1 VWRRPAALTLLSLI
15 RLALPRPVCLVA
27 AAGSTRVVGR
37 RGGKARWIVRLITG
51 RRSKYLI
58 IVLVLLVAGGL
69 ASQAGKVV
77 LTSDPAVLLP
87 DGAESVRALRAI
99 ERFPSGDVTPA
110 VIVATRPEGLIE
122 GDREAL
128 GALDFGVPGGGEP
141 SPPQVSEDGRVA
153 VVVVPFS
160 DVGEDELV
168 SSVETLRE
176 RLAGVETRGL
186 ETYVTGGAGFAADV
200 SDIFG
205 GINGVLLIGAAT
217 IVLIL
222 LVAIYRSPI
231 FWLIP
236 FFTVLLAEG
245 ASRGTQY
252 FLGEAGFSIT
262 GQAAGTASVLVFGA
276 ATDYALLLVARY
288 REELER
294 RDDTHEAMAV
304 ALRGA
309 APAIVASAMTV
320 VLALLTLLLAR
331 VGSSEALGPLAA
343 SGVFLAMVFSL
354 TLLPATLLIAGRRAF
369 WPRIPRA
376 RQTQSDPLG
385 GRWGRLGARVRRRPR
400 PVWLGGTAALVVL
413 ALGLTQLELGL
424 AEGEQFAR
432 DVDAVEGAEVLA
444 CAGFAGGGGAP
455 LQVVVPVAGEA
466 DAVADA
472 VGELEGVARIG
483 QPERGTPGAR
493 LDVGLEVDPYGAK
506 ALALVPDVRRA
517 AREAAPGALVGGS
530 LAEDYDTREAAE
542 RDNLVVMPAALVI
555 VLLILFA
562 LLRAI
567 VLPLLLIA
575 TVVVSFAAAFG
586 VGVLASDLLF
596 GFAGIEATLP
606 LIAFVFLVA
615 LGVDYN
621 IFLVARAREEAAE
634 HGTADGMHRALA
646 STGAVI
652 TGAGVVLAGTF
663 SILALIPFVALVQL
677 GLIIAFGVL
686 LDTLFVRSIIVPALV
701 WDAGPKVWW
710 PGGPWHETAP
720 RS

>member
-1 VWRRPAALTLLSLI
+1 M
-15 RLALPRPVCLVA
+15 
-27 AAGSTRVVGR
+27 
-37 RGGKARWIVRLITG
+37 
-51 RRSKYLI
+51 
-58 IVLVLLVAGGL
+58 
-69 ASQAGKVV
+69 
-77 LTSDPAVLLP
+77 
-87 DGAESVRALRAI
+87 
-99 ERFPSGDVTPA
+99 
-110 VIVATRPEGLIE
+110 
-122 GDREAL
+122 
-128 GALDFGVPGGGEP
+128 
-141 SPPQVSEDGRVA
+141 
-153 VVVVPFS
+153 
-160 DVGEDELV
+160 
-168 SSVETLRE
+168 RE
-176 RLAGVETRGL
+176 RLSALEEDGL

-200 SDIFG
+200 SDVFG
-205 GINGVLLIGAAT
+205 GINGTLLIGAAT

-222 LVAIYRSPI
+222 LVLIYRSPV

-252 FLGEAGFSIT
+252 LLGEAGFSIT

-288 REELER
+288 REELTR
-294 RDDTHEAMAV
+294 REDTHEAMRV

-343 SGVFLAMVFSL
+343 AGVFLAMVFSL

-376 RQTQSDPLG
+376 GAEAPDPLA

-424 AEGEQFAR
+424 AEGEQFAGE
-432 DVDAVEGAEVLA
+432 VEAVEGAEVLA
-444 CAGFAGGGGAP
+444 RSGFAGGGGAP
-455 LQVVVPVAGEA
+455 LQVVVPDAGRA
-466 DAVADA
+466 GAVAEA
-472 VGELEGVARIG
+472 VGGLDGVARVG
-483 QPERGTPGAR
+483 EPERGEPGAR
-493 LDVGLEVDPYGAK
+493 LDVGLAVDPYGER
-506 ALALVPDVRRA
+506 ALALVPEVRRA
-517 AREAAPGALVGGS
+517 AREADPGALVGGS

-542 RDNLVVMPAALVI
+542 RDNLVVMPAALAV

-562 LLRAI
+562 LLRAV

-575 TVVVSFAAAFG
+575 TVVLSFAAAFG
-586 VGVLASDLLF
+586 VGVLASDLVF
-596 GFAGIEATLP
+596 GFAGIETTLP

-621 IFLVARAREEAAE
+621 IFLVARAREEASE

-652 TGAGVVLAGTF
+652 TSAGVVLAGTF

-677 GLIIAFGVL
+677 GVIIAFGVL
-686 LDTLFVRSIIVPALV
+686 LDTLLVRSVIVPAMV
-701 WDAGPKVWW
+701 WDAGPRVWW
-710 PGGPWHETAP
+710 PGGPH
-720 RS
+720 R

>member
-1 VWRRPAALTLLSLI
+1 MPASL
-15 RLALPRPVCLVA
+15 
-27 AAGSTRVVGR
+27 
-37 RGGKARWIVRLITG
+37 RGKVPAILRMITG
-51 RRSKYLI
+51 RRAKYLV
-58 IVLVLLVAGGL
+58 VLMVLLVAGGL

-110 VIVATRPEGLIE
+110 VIVATRPGGLTD
-122 GDREAL
+122 GDGESLRRL
-128 GALDFGVPGGGEP
+128 DTDLPGAGAP
-141 SPPQVSEDGRVA
+141 SPPRMSDDGAAA

-160 DVGEDELV
+160 GVADDRLV
-168 SSVETLRE
+168 AAVERLRE
-176 RLAGVETRGL
+176 RLTALEQDGL

-200 SDIFG
+200 SDVFG
-205 GINGVLLIGAAT
+205 GINGTLLIGAAT

-222 LVAIYRSPI
+222 LVLIYRSPV

-252 FLGEAGFSIT
+252 LLGEAGFSIT

-288 REELER
+288 REELSR
-294 RDDTHEAMAV
+294 RQDTHEAMRV

-320 VLALLTLLLAR
+320 VLALLTLVLAR

-369 WPRIPRA
+369 WPRIPRPGA
-376 RQTQSDPLG
+376 EPPDPLA
-385 GRWGRLGARVRRRPR
+385 GRWGRLGTRIRRRPR

-424 AEGEQFAR
+424 AEGEQFAGE
-432 DVDAVEGAEVLA
+432 VEAVEGAEVLA
-444 CAGFAGGGGAP
+444 RSGFAGGGAP
-455 LQVVVPVAGEA
+455 LQVVVPEAGRAGAVAEAVSGLDGVAG
-466 DAVADA
+466 
-472 VGELEGVARIG
+472 VGE
-483 QPERGTPGAR
+483 PERGEPGAR
-493 LDVGLEVDPYGAK
+493 LDVSLAVDPYGER
-506 ALALVPDVRRA
+506 ALALVPEVRRA
-517 AREAAPGALVGGS
+517 AREADPGALVGGS

-542 RDNLVVMPAALVI
+542 RDNVVVMPAALAI

-575 TVVVSFAAAFG
+575 TVVLSFAAAFG
-586 VGVLASDLLF
+586 VGVLASDLVF
-596 GFAGIEATLP
+596 GFAAIETTLP

-621 IFLVARAREEAAE
+621 IFLVARAREEASE

-677 GLIIAFGVL
+677 GVIIALGVL
-686 LDTLFVRSIIVPALV
+686 LDTLLVRSVIVPAMV
-701 WDAGPKVWW
+701 WDAGPRVWW
-710 PGGPWHETAP
+710 PGRGAMDGMP

>member
-1 VWRRPAALTLLSLI
+1 VLQ
-15 RLALPRPVCLVA
+15 LVA
-27 AAGSTRVVGR
+27 RHAVDCSINAASGQS
-37 RGGKARWIVRLITG
+37 GGIARFVTG
-51 RRSKYLI
+51 RRSKYLV
-58 IVLVLLVAGGL
+58 VLLALLVAGGL

-110 VIVATRPEGLIE
+110 VLVATRPGGLTE
-122 GDREAL
+122 QDREAL
-128 GALDFGVPGGGEP
+128 RGLDTDAPGAGDP
-141 SPPQVSEDGRVA
+141 SPPQVSEDGRTA
-153 VVVVPFS
+153 VVVVPFT
-160 DVGEDELV
+160 DVGEDALV
-168 SSVETLRE
+168 SAVETLRE
-176 RLAGVETRGL
+176 RLAGLEGDGL
-186 ETYVTGGAGFAADV
+186 QTYLTGGAGFAADV
-200 SDIFG
+200 SDVFG

-222 LVAIYRSPI
+222 LIVIYRSPI

-252 FLGEAGFSIT
+252 LLGEAGFSIT

-288 REELER
+288 REELGR
-294 RDDTHEAMAV
+294 REDTHEAMAS

-376 RQTQSDPLG
+376 GRAEGDLLG

-400 PVWLGGTAALVVL
+400 PVWVGGTAALVVM
-413 ALGLTQLELGL
+413 ALGLTQLDLGL
-424 AEGEQFAR
+424 AESEQF
-432 DVDAVEGAEVLA
+432 VGEVEAVEGAEVVA
-444 CAGFAGGGGAP
+444 RAGFAGGGGAP
-455 LQVVVPVAGEA
+455 LQVVVPDAGRA
-466 DAVADA
+466 GAVAD
-472 VGELEGVARIG
+472 RIG
-483 QPERGTPGAR
+483 AVDDVAGTGEPERGDPGAR
-493 LDVGLEVDPYGAK
+493 LDVSVAVDPYGQR
-506 ALALVPDVRRA
+506 ALALVPEVRRA
-517 AREAAPGALVGGS
+517 AREAAPDALVGGS

-542 RDNLVVMPAALVI
+542 RDNLVVMPAALAV
-555 VLLILFA
+555 VLLILFV
-562 LLRAI
+562 LLRAF
-567 VLPLLLIA
+567 VLPVLLII
-575 TVVVSFAAAFG
+575 TTVVSFAAAFG
-586 VGVLASDLLF
+586 VGVLASDLVF
-596 GFAGIEATLP
+596 GFAGIETTLP

-652 TGAGVVLAGTF
+652 TSAGVVLAGTF

-686 LDTLFVRSIIVPALV
+686 LDTLLVRSVIVPALV
-701 WDAGPKVWW
+701 WDIGPKVWW
-710 PGGPWHETAP
+710 PGRPGPPAS
-720 RS
+720 R

>member
-1 VWRRPAALTLLSLI
+1 MMLV
-15 RLALPRPVCLVA
+15 VA
-27 AAGSTRVVGR
+27 AA
-37 RGGKARWIVRLITG
+37 
-51 RRSKYLI
+51 
-58 IVLVLLVAGGL
+58 L

-110 VIVATRPEGLIE
+110 VVVATRSGGLTE
-122 GDREAL
+122 ADRAALRRLDTDLPGAGD
-128 GALDFGVPGGGEP
+128 P
-141 SPPQVSEDGRVA
+141 SPPQVSRDGSVA

-160 DVGEDELV
+160 GVSDDELV
-168 SSVETLRE
+168 SAVDTLRQ
-176 RLAGVETRGL
+176 RLADLEDDGL
-186 ETYVTGGAGFAADV
+186 ETHVSGGAGFAADV
-200 SDIFG
+200 SDVFG

-222 LVAIYRSPI
+222 LVVIYRSPV

-252 FLGEAGFSIT
+252 LLGEAGFAIT
-262 GQAAGTASVLVFGA
+262 GQAAGIASVLVFGA

-294 RDDTHEAMAV
+294 REDTHEAMAI

-343 SGVFLAMVFSL
+343 AGVFLAMLFSL

-369 WPRIPRA
+369 WPRVPRA
-376 RQTQSDPLG
+376 GQPTGDPLG

-400 PVWLGGTAALVVL
+400 PVWAGGTAALVVL
-413 ALGLTQLELGL
+413 ALALTQLDLGL
-424 AEGEQFAR
+424 AEGEQFVG
-432 DVDAVEGAEVLA
+432 DVDAVEGAEILA
-444 CAGFAGGGGAP
+444 RAGFAGGGAP
-455 LQVVVPVAGEA
+455 LQIVVPDAGGA
-466 DAVADA
+466 GAVAER
-472 VGELEGVARIG
+472 VGNVDGVAQTA
-483 QPERGTPGAR
+483 QPERGEPGAR
-493 LDVGLEVDPYGAK
+493 LDVSLDVDPYGAQ
-506 ALALVPDVRRA
+506 ALELVPAVRRA
-517 AREAAPGALVGGS
+517 AREADSGALVGGS
-530 LAEDYDTREAAE
+530 LAEDYDTREAAG
-542 RDNLVVMPAALVI
+542 RDNLVVMPAALAV

-562 LLRAI
+562 LLRAV
-567 VLPLLLIA
+567 VLPVLLIV
-575 TVVVSFAAAFG
+575 TVILSFAAAFG
-586 VGVLASDLLF
+586 AGVLASDLIF
-596 GFAGIEATLP
+596 GFAGVETTLP

-652 TGAGVVLAGTF
+652 TSAGVVLAGTF

-677 GLIIAFGVL
+677 GVIIAFGVL
-686 LDTLFVRSIIVPALV
+686 LDTLLVRSVIVPALV
-701 WDAGPKVWW
+701 WDVGPKVWW
-710 PGGPWHETAP
+710 PGSRT
-720 RS
+720 

>member
-1 VWRRPAALTLLSLI
+1 M
-15 RLALPRPVCLVA
+15 
-27 AAGSTRVVGR
+27 
-37 RGGKARWIVRLITG
+37 ITG
-51 RRSKYLI
+51 RRAKYLV
-58 IVLVLLVAGGL
+58 VLAVLLVAGGL
-69 ASQAGKVV
+69 ASLAGKVV

-110 VIVATRPEGLIE
+110 VIVATRPGGLTDA
-122 GDREAL
+122 DREVL
-128 GALDFGVPGGGEP
+128 RRLDTDVPGAGQP
-141 SPPQVSEDGRVA
+141 SPPQMSDDGATA

-160 DVGEDELV
+160 DIAEDRLV
-168 SSVETLRE
+168 AAVETLRE
-176 RLAGVETRGL
+176 RLSEL
-186 ETYVTGGAGFAADV
+186 EGDRLGTNVTGGAGFAADV
-200 SDIFG
+200 SDVFG
-205 GINGVLLIGAAT
+205 GINGTLLIGAAT

-222 LVAIYRSPI
+222 LVLIYRSPI

-236 FFTVLLAEG
+236 FFTVLLTEG

-252 FLGEAGFSIT
+252 LLGEAGFSIT

-288 REELER
+288 REELGRHE
-294 RDDTHEAMAV
+294 DTHEAMRV

-343 SGVFLAMVFSL
+343 AGVFLAMVFSL
-354 TLLPATLLIAGRRAF
+354 TLLPATLLIAGRGAF

-376 RQTQSDPLG
+376 GAEAAGPFA

-400 PVWLGGTAALVVL
+400 PVWLGGTAALLVL
-413 ALGLTQLELGL
+413 ALGLTQLDLGL
-424 AEGEQFAR
+424 AEGEQFVG

-444 CAGFAGGGGAP
+444 RAGFAGGGGGP
-455 LQVVVPVAGEA
+455 LQVVVPGTGRAGAAA
-466 DAVADA
+466 DAIGGLD
-472 VGELEGVARIG
+472 GVARVG
-483 QPERGTPGAR
+483 DPERGEPGAR
-493 LDVGLEVDPYGAK
+493 LDVGLSVDPYGAA
-506 ALALVPDVRRA
+506 ALALVPEVRRA
-517 AREAAPGALVGGS
+517 AREADPGALVGGS

-542 RDNLVVMPAALVI
+542 RDNLVVMPAALAV
-555 VLLILFA
+555 VLLILLV
-562 LLRAI
+562 LLRAV

-575 TVVVSFAAAFG
+575 TVIVSFAAAFG
-586 VGVLASDLLF
+586 VGVLASDLVF
-596 GFAGIEATLP
+596 GFAGIETTLP

-621 IFLVARAREEAAE
+621 IFLVARAREEASE

-646 STGAVI
+646 STGGVI

-677 GLIIAFGVL
+677 GVIIAVGVL
-686 LDTLFVRSIIVPALV
+686 LDTLFVRSVIVPAMV
-701 WDAGPKVWW
+701 WDIGSRVWW
-710 PGGPWHETAP
+710 PGSPH
-720 RS
+720 R

>member
-1 VWRRPAALTLLSLI
+1 M
-15 RLALPRPVCLVA
+15 
-27 AAGSTRVVGR
+27 
-37 RGGKARWIVRLITG
+37 ITG
-51 RRSKYLI
+51 RRAKYLV
-58 IVLVLLVAGGL
+58 VLVVLLVAGGL
-69 ASQAGKVV
+69 ASLAGKVV

-110 VIVATRPEGLIE
+110 VIVATRSGGLTE
-122 GDREAL
+122 GDGEAL
-128 GALDFGVPGGGEP
+128 RRLDTDVPGAGEP
-141 SPPQVSEDGRVA
+141 SPPQMLDDGAAA

-160 DVGEDELV
+160 GVGEDQLV
-168 SSVETLRE
+168 AAVERLRE
-176 RLAGVETRGL
+176 RLSALEEDGL

-200 SDIFG
+200 SDVFG
-205 GINGVLLIGAAT
+205 GINGTLLIGAAT

-222 LVAIYRSPI
+222 LVLIYRSPV

-236 FFTVLLAEG
+236 FFTVLLTEG

-252 FLGEAGFSIT
+252 LLGEAGFSIT

-288 REELER
+288 REELGRHE
-294 RDDTHEAMAV
+294 DTHEAMHV

-343 SGVFLAMVFSL
+343 AGVFLAMVFSL
-354 TLLPATLLIAGRRAF
+354 TLLPATLLIAGRGAF
-369 WPRIPRA
+369 WPRVPRA
-376 RQTQSDPLG
+376 GAEAPDLLTS
-385 GRWGRLGARVRRRPR
+385 RWGMLGARVRRRPR

-413 ALGLTQLELGL
+413 ALGLTQLDLGL
-424 AEGEQFAR
+424 AEGEQFAGE
-432 DVDAVEGAEVLA
+432 VEAVKGAEVLGR
-444 CAGFAGGGGAP
+444 AGFAGGGGGP
-455 LQVVVPVAGEA
+455 LQVVIPDAGQA
-466 DAVADA
+466 GAAADA
-472 VGELEGVARIG
+472 VGAVDGVAQVG
-483 QPERGTPGAR
+483 EPERGEPGAR
-493 LDVGLEVDPYGAK
+493 LDVGLSVDPYGAA
-506 ALALVPDVRRA
+506 ALALVPEVRRV
-517 AREAAPGALVGGS
+517 AREADPGALVGGS
-530 LAEDYDTREAAE
+530 LAEDYDMREAAE
-542 RDNLVVMPAALVI
+542 RDNLVVMPAALAV
-555 VLLILFA
+555 VLLILLV
-562 LLRAI
+562 LLRAV

-575 TVVVSFAAAFG
+575 TVIVSFAAAFG
-586 VGVLASDLLF
+586 VGVVASDLVF
-596 GFAGIEATLP
+596 GFAGIETTLP

-621 IFLVARAREEAAE
+621 IFLVARAREEASE

-652 TGAGVVLAGTF
+652 TSAGIVLAGTF

-686 LDTLFVRSIIVPALV
+686 LDALVVRSVIVPAMV
-701 WDAGPKVWW
+701 WDTGSRVWW
-710 PGGPWHETAP
+710 PGGPH
-720 RS
+720 R

>member
-1 VWRRPAALTLLSLI
+1 
-15 RLALPRPVCLVA
+15 
-27 AAGSTRVVGR
+27 
-37 RGGKARWIVRLITG
+37 
-51 RRSKYLI
+51 
-58 IVLVLLVAGGL
+58 VLLVAGGL
-69 ASQAGKVV
+69 ASQAGNVV

-110 VIVATRPEGLIE
+110 VIVVTRPGGLTG
-122 GDREAL
+122 GDVEAL
-128 GALDFGVPGGGEP
+128 RRLDTDVPGAGER
-141 SPPQVSEDGRVA
+141 SPPQTSDDGGAA

-160 DVGEDELV
+160 GVGEDQLV
-168 SSVETLRE
+168 AAVERLRE
-176 RLAGVETRGL
+176 RLWALEDDGL
-186 ETYVTGGAGFAADV
+186 AVYVTGGAGFAADV
-200 SDIFG
+200 SDVFG
-205 GINGVLLIGAAT
+205 GINGTLLIGAAT

-222 LVAIYRSPI
+222 LVLIYRSPV

-252 FLGEAGFSIT
+252 LLGEAGFSIT

-288 REELER
+288 REELTLRE
-294 RDDTHEAMAV
+294 DTHEAMRV

-343 SGVFLAMVFSL
+343 AGVFLAMVFSL

-369 WPRIPRA
+369 WPRIPRPGA
-376 RQTQSDPLG
+376 KAPDPLA
-385 GRWGRLGARVRRRPR
+385 GRWGRLGMRIRRRPR

-424 AEGEQFAR
+424 AEGEQFAGE
-432 DVDAVEGAEVLA
+432 VEAVEGAEVLA
-444 CAGFAGGGGAP
+444 RSGFAGGGGGP
-455 LQVVVPVAGEA
+455 LQIVVPDAGRA
-466 DAVADA
+466 GAVAEA
-472 VGELEGVARIG
+472 VGSLDGVARVG
-483 QPERGTPGAR
+483 EPEQGEPGAR
-493 LDVGLEVDPYGAK
+493 LDVSLAVDPYGER
-506 ALALVPDVRRA
+506 ALALVPQVRRA
-517 AREAAPGALVGGS
+517 AREADSSALVGGS
-530 LAEDYDTREAAE
+530 LTEDYDTREAAE
-542 RDNLVVMPAALVI
+542 RDNLLVMPAALAV

-562 LLRAI
+562 LLRAV

-575 TVVVSFAAAFG
+575 TVVLSFAAAFG
-586 VGVLASDLLF
+586 VGVLASDLVF
-596 GFAGIEATLP
+596 GFAGMETTLP

-621 IFLVARAREEAAE
+621 IFLVARAREEASE

-652 TGAGVVLAGTF
+652 TSAGVVLAGTF

-677 GLIIAFGVL
+677 GVIIAFGVL
-686 LDTLFVRSIIVPALV
+686 LDALLVRSVIVPAMV
-701 WDAGPKVWW
+701 WDAGPRVWW
-710 PGGPWHETAP
+710 PGDP
-720 RS
+720 RR

>member
-1 VWRRPAALTLLSLI
+1 M
-15 RLALPRPVCLVA
+15 
-27 AAGSTRVVGR
+27 GR
-37 RGGKARWIVRLITG
+37 RGGQARWIVRLITG

-58 IVLVLLVAGGL
+58 VVLVLLVAGGL
-69 ASQAGKVV
+69 ASQASKVV

-110 VIVATRPEGLIE
+110 VIVAARPGGLTD
-122 GDREAL
+122 GDRAAL
-128 GALDFGVPGGGEP
+128 GGLDTDVPGAGDP

-153 VVVVPFS
+153 VIVVPFR
-160 DVGEDELV
+160 DAGEDELV
-168 SSVETLRE
+168 AAVETLRE
-176 RLAGVETRGL
+176 RLSGLQQGGL
-186 ETYVTGGAGFAADV
+186 EAHVTGGAGFAADV
-200 SDIFG
+200 SDVFG

-217 IVLIL
+217 IVLVL
-222 LVAIYRSPI
+222 LVAIYRSPV

-252 FLGEAGFSIT
+252 LLGEAGFSIT

-288 REELER
+288 REELEQR
-294 RDDTHEAMAV
+294 EDTHEAMAA

-343 SGVFLAMVFSL
+343 SGVFLAMLFSL

-369 WPRIPRA
+369 WPRIPRPG
-376 RQTQSDPLG
+376 QVQGDPFG
-385 GRWGRLGARVRRRPR
+385 GRWGRLGGRVRHRPR
-400 PVWLGGTAALVVL
+400 RVWLGGTAALLVL

-424 AEGEQFAR
+424 AEGEQFAGE
-432 DVDAVEGAEVLA
+432 VDAVKGAELLA
-444 CAGFAGGGGAP
+444 RAGFAGGGGGP
-455 LQVVVPVAGEA
+455 LQIVVPDAGRARAVAGR
-466 DAVADA
+466 
-472 VGELEGVARIG
+472 VGDLAGVAQTG
-483 QPERGTPGAR
+483 ESERGAPGVR
-493 LDVGLEVDPYGAK
+493 LDVRLELDPYGAE
-506 ALALVPDVRRA
+506 ALALVPEVRRA
-517 AREAAPGALVGGS
+517 AREADPGALVGGS

-542 RDNLVVMPAALVI
+542 RDNLVVMPAALAV

-562 LLRAI
+562 LLRAV
-567 VLPLLLIA
+567 VLPLLLIGS
-575 TVVVSFAAAFG
+575 VILSFAAAFG
-586 VGVLASDLLF
+586 AGVLASDLIF
-596 GFAGIEATLP
+596 GFAGIETTLP

-621 IFLVARAREEAAE
+621 IFLVARARQEADE

-646 STGAVI
+646 STGSVI
-652 TGAGVVLAGTF
+652 TSAGVVLAGTF

-686 LDTLFVRSIIVPALV
+686 LDTLLVRSVIVPALV
-701 WDAGPKVWW
+701 WDVGPRVWW
-710 PGGPWHETAP
+710 PGGP
-720 RS
+720 RR

>member
-1 VWRRPAALTLLSLI
+1 V
-15 RLALPRPVCLVA
+15 
-27 AAGSTRVVGR
+27 
-37 RGGKARWIVRLITG
+37 TG
-51 RRSKYLI
+51 RRSKY
-58 IVLVLLVAGGL
+58 VVVALVLLVAGVL

-87 DGAESVRALRAI
+87 EGAESVRALRAI

-110 VIVATRPEGLIE
+110 VVVATRPGGLTD

-128 GALDFGVPGGGEP
+128 RGLDADLPGAGDP
-141 SPPQVSEDGRVA
+141 SPPQVSQDGRTA
-153 VVVVPFS
+153 VVVVPFTG
-160 DVGEDELV
+160 VGEDELV
-168 SSVETLRE
+168 SAVDTLRQ
-176 RLAGVETRGL
+176 RLAALEGDGL
-186 ETYVTGGAGFAADV
+186 QTHVTGGAGFAADV
-200 SDIFG
+200 SDVFG

-222 LVAIYRSPI
+222 LVAIYRSPV

-252 FLGEAGFSIT
+252 LLGEAGFSIT

-294 RDDTHEAMAV
+294 REDTHEAMAV

-343 SGVFLAMVFSL
+343 SGVFVAMIFSL

-376 RQTQSDPLG
+376 GQAASDPLG
-385 GRWGRLGARVRRRPR
+385 GRWGRLGGRVRRRPR
-400 PVWLGGTAALVVL
+400 PVWAGGTAVLVVL
-413 ALGLTQLELGL
+413 ALGLTQLDLGL
-424 AEGEQFAR
+424 AEGEQFVGE
-432 DVDAVEGAEVLA
+432 VDAVEGAQVLA
-444 CAGFAGGGGAP
+444 RAGFAGGGAP
-455 LQVVVPVAGEA
+455 LQVVVPVAGRA
-466 DAVADA
+466 GAVAEQ
-472 VGELEGVARIG
+472 VRGLEGVARTG
-483 QPERGTPGAR
+483 EPERGAPGAR
-493 LDVGLEVDPYGAK
+493 LDVGLGVDPYGAD
-506 ALALVPDVRRA
+506 ALALVPEVRQA
-517 AREAAPGALVGGS
+517 AREADPGALVGGS
-530 LAEDYDTREAAE
+530 LAEDYDTREAAG
-542 RDNLVVMPAALVI
+542 RDNLVVMPAALAV

-562 LLRAI
+562 LLRAV
-567 VLPLLLIA
+567 VLPVLLIA
-575 TVVVSFAAAFG
+575 TVILSFAAAFG

-596 GFAGIEATLP
+596 GFAGIETTLP

-621 IFLVARAREEAAE
+621 IFLVARAREEADE

-652 TGAGVVLAGTF
+652 TSAGIVLAGTF

-677 GLIIAFGVL
+677 GVIIAFGVL
-686 LDTLFVRSIIVPALV
+686 LDTLVVRSVIVPALV
-701 WDAGPKVWW
+701 WDVGPNVWW
-710 PGGPWHETAP
+710 PG
-720 RS
+720 RRRR

>member
-1 VWRRPAALTLLSLI
+1 MSAAVSGKVRAI
-15 RLALPRPVCLVA
+15 A
-27 AAGSTRVVGR
+27 RVI
-37 RGGKARWIVRLITG
+37 AG
-51 RRSKYLI
+51 RRSKYLV
-58 IVLVLLVAGGL
+58 VLMVLLVAGGL

-110 VIVATRPEGLIE
+110 VIVAARTGGLTE
-122 GDREAL
+122 ADREAL
-128 GALDFGVPGGGEP
+128 RRLDTDVPGAGEP
-141 SPPQVSEDGRVA
+141 SPPQASEDA
-153 VVVVPFS
+153 AAALVVPFS
-160 DVGEDELV
+160 GIGEDQLV
-168 SSVETLRE
+168 ASVETLRE
-176 RLAGVETRGL
+176 RLAALEGDGL

-200 SDIFG
+200 SDVFG
-205 GINGVLLIGAAT
+205 GINGTLLIGAAT

-222 LVAIYRSPI
+222 LVLIYRSPV

-252 FLGEAGFSIT
+252 LLGEAGFSIT

-288 REELER
+288 REELIR
-294 RDDTHEAMAV
+294 REDTHEAMRV

-343 SGVFLAMVFSL
+343 AGVFLAMVFSL

-376 RQTQSDPLG
+376 GAEERDPLG
-385 GRWGRLGARVRRRPR
+385 GRWGRLGGRVRRRPR
-400 PVWLGGTAALVVL
+400 PVWLGGTAALIVL

-424 AEGEQFAR
+424 AEGEQFAAE
-432 DVDAVEGAEVLA
+432 VEAVEGAEVLA
-444 CAGFAGGGGAP
+444 AAGFAGGGGAP
-455 LQVVVPVAGEA
+455 LQVVVPDAGRAGAVTE
-466 DAVADA
+466 AVARLD
-472 VGELEGVARIG
+472 GVARVG
-483 QPERGTPGAR
+483 EPEGGEPGAR
-493 LDVGLEVDPYGAK
+493 LDVGLAVDPYGER
-506 ALALVPDVRRA
+506 ALALVPQVRQA
-517 AREAAPGALVGGS
+517 ARDAAPGTLVGGS

-542 RDNLVVMPAALVI
+542 RDNLVVMPAALV
-555 VLLILFA
+555 VVMLILLA
-562 LLRAI
+562 LLRAV
-567 VLPLLLIA
+567 VLPLLLIV
-575 TVVVSFAAAFG
+575 TVVLSFAAAFG
-586 VGVLASDLLF
+586 VGVLASDLVF
-596 GFAGIEATLP
+596 GFAGIETTLP

-621 IFLVARAREEAAE
+621 IFLVARAREEASQ

-652 TGAGVVLAGTF
+652 TSAGVVLAGTF

-677 GLIIAFGVL
+677 GVIIAFGVL
-686 LDTLFVRSIIVPALV
+686 LDTLLVRSVIVPAMV
-701 WDAGPKVWW
+701 WDAGPRVWW
-710 PGGPWHETAP
+710 PGGP
-720 RS
+720 RR